1 MDLCHSA
8 LFSIRPQPRKMK
20 LSSFWE
26 MTILLVNCWSGFSPH
41 RKNLTERRRQ
51 ENDSRPSRRCS
62 IRQFGLEAAV
72 SCAEHE
78 GPLWAANDAQ
88 RAV

>member
-1 MDLCHSA
+1 
-8 LFSIRPQPRKMK
+8 MK

-51 ENDSRPSRRCS
+51 EIPVNFKNLATQYRKRHP
-62 IRQFGLEAAV
+62 
-72 SCAEHE
+72 CAEKTLAQ
-78 GPLWAANDAQ
+78 GAAN
-88 RAV
+88 VGIPPNV